1 MKGETVRTVILV
13 STLGLVGYLI
23 DRKLRKESKKETIK
37 ETFKE
42 PVLMMESLNLP

>member
-23 DRKLRKESKKETIK
+23 EKKFFRELKKEPIK
-37 ETFKE
+37 EPIKE
-42 PVLMMESLNLP
+42 PVKELVMESL

>member
-23 DRKLRKESKKETIK
+23 DQKLRKKSKKEIVK
-37 ETFKE
+37 ENLL
-42 PVLMMESLNLP
+42 VMESL